1 MYTLSLADRKGLGA
15 RGEVAD
21 LSPRKIQTKYS
32 KVIAV
37 LDPPTTHTHRQSLM
51 AKKIITR
58 IPSPLPGKFMDQSSI
73 QMIFLNL
80 THVRTAAYCK
90 GMFIKNEKKLS

>member
-21 LSPRKIQTKYS
+21 LSPRKIQTS

-37 LDPPTTHTHRQSLM
+37 LDPPPPHTHRQSLM
-51 AKKIITR
+51 AKKNITR

-90 GMFIKNEKKLS
+90 GMVIKNEKKLS

>member
-21 LSPRKIQTKYS
+21 LSPRKIQTS

-37 LDPPTTHTHRQSLM
+37 LDPPPHTHTQTILNGQ
-51 AKKIITR
+51 KIITR

-90 GMFIKNEKKLS
+90 GMVIKNEKKLS